1 MVQRW
6 RWQGRPLARTD
17 AATGDTDYDFPYDQ
31 LATATSADVLLEPLD
46 GIYFGER
53 DSNDHL
59 IVGAS
64 VDSLVPGGATAT
76 PQIYSYDLSS
86 SLQALYYRFAVRVF
100 SRYEGL
106 LTRNTSVESR
116 VRGVAPGAPPA
127 AERWRRV
134 LPLCRRTKQAPKPA
148 VRLIIPLT
156 RTGTGESTPGLLA
169 VLDDTWY
176 DWGGLA
182 EGLQVAV
189 QTVTTPDA
197 SKQTLTQAGPDPVVS
212 NRIYGAGGAPLP
224 EIDGNVTPIGPIG
237 FTSDTNTVAP
247 LFTKTSFVI
256 PAPQSASDGTVD
268 FSWWI
273 LQLTFRRVLNPNGA
287 IAPNGGFLPL
297 LPPVGNLPGGTRGDS
312 DWTLPLQVQLLPAAN
327 LWDVTWAGAT
337 KSLRVEAASL
347 HADFTP
353 GNIAVLDSLEHSLT
367 VNPYPAD
374 SGGRNRFEV
383 WVLLTIEMEDAFGHG
398 GQEAFVNLVPFSL
411 LAGSATPPGKSRPNT
426 LRLVEVQC
434 MKDYSQVRTDWTQLA
449 SDLFPAAV
457 PDAATPQGAPPIAID
472 PAMARAR
479 IVRVSPPIKGA

>member
-17 AATGDTDYDFPYDQ
+17 AATGNTVYDFPYDQ

-148 VRLIIPLT
+148 IRLIIPLT
-156 RTGTGESTPGLLA
+156 RTGAGETTPGLLA

-176 DWGGLA
+176 DWAGLA
-182 EGLQVAV
+182 EELQVMV
-189 QTVTTPDA
+189 ETVTTPDD

-212 NRIYGAGGAPLP
+212 NRIYGAVGAPLP
-224 EIDGNVTPIGPIG
+224 EIDAQVTPIGPIG
-237 FTSDTNTVAP
+237 FTSDTNTSAA

-256 PAPQSASDGTVD
+256 PAPRSASDGTTD
-268 FSWWI
+268 FSWWF
-273 LQLTFRRVLNPNGA
+273 LQLKFRRALNPNGA
-287 IAPNGGFLPL
+287 IAIDGGFLQVV
-297 LPPVGNLPGGTRGDS
+297 PPVGNLPPGTSIDS
-312 DWTLPLQVQLLPAAN
+312 EWTLPMQVQLLPAAN
-327 LWDVTWAGAT
+327 LWDVTWTDGTT
-337 KSLRVEAASL
+337 KSGARVDVGLL

-353 GNIAVLDSLEHSLT
+353 GNIGVLDSIGHSLT
-367 VNPYPAD
+367 VSPWKAD
-374 SGGRNRFEV
+374 DGVRNRFEV
-383 WVLLTIEMEDAFGHG
+383 WVLLTVEMEDAFGHG
-398 GQEAFVNLVPFSL
+398 GQEALV
-411 LAGSATPPGKSRPNT
+411 
-426 LRLVEVQC
+426 
-434 MKDYSQVRTDWTQLA
+434 
-449 SDLFPAAV
+449 
-457 PDAATPQGAPPIAID
+457 
-472 PAMARAR
+472 
-479 IVRVSPPIKGA
+479 